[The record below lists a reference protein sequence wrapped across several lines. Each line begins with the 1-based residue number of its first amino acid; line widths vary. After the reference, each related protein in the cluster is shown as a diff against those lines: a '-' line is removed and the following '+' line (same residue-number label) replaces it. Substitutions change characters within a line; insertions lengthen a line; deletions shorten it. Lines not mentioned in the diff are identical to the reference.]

1 MGVPAERDSKY
12 LCGALGDAVVR
23 IWSSMPHDVQRRLF
37 EEVVSRRGEAIKES
51 LATYLHERHQR
62 TRDGLKAMA
71 ILEPDSL
78 GG

>member
-1 MGVPAERDSKY
+1 MGVPAERESKF
-12 LCGALGDAVVR
+12 LCDALGDAVER
-23 IWSSMPHDVQRRLF
+23 IWNSMPHDVQRRLF
-37 EEVVSRRGEAIKES
+37 EEVVSRRGEGIKEL

-62 TRDGLKAMA
+62 TRDGLKARA